1 MHSETINQNVFSK
14 RINAGPRRTY
24 FIDVKQTKSKDYYL
38 VITENTIVN
47 TSDKPIRQRLMIYPE
62 NFNIFQGAVDEAI
75 KKVKTEL
82 DPDFN
87 YDVYSS

>member
-47 TSDKPIRQRLMIYPE
+47 TSDKPIRQRLMIILRILIY
-62 NFNIFQGAVDEAI
+62 FKVRSTKQS
-75 KKVKTEL
+75 KK
-82 DPDFN
+82 
-87 YDVYSS
+87 